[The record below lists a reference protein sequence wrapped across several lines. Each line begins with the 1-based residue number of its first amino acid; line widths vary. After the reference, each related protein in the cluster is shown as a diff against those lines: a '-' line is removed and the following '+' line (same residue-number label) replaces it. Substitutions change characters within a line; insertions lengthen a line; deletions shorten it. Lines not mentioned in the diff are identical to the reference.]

1 MSGLRNRS
9 EFLSREELTTIH
21 EASLA
26 LLAKVGVAFHSEE
39 AAAIFKQHGLSVNG
53 YLVHFQEKQLMDAI
67 AAAPSHFT
75 IRGRHPDKEVVVGGD
90 GFVFVP
96 GYGAPFIL
104 EPETGRRLPTLD
116 DYHYLIRLADALP
129 NQDLSGHMLVLPSN
143 VPVGTAHLHMNYAA
157 MIHSDKPFLGSSE
170 GALAANQTMEMAAIL
185 FDEPADALRQQ
196 PVTVALVDSL
206 SPLTFSQDMCEALIA
221 YARWRQPVMMAAL
234 IMAGATGPIT
244 MAGILAQQNAEILAG
259 ITLAQLVNPGTPVI
273 YGATSTIMD
282 MRTGALAIGSPE
294 LSMLATAS
302 TQMARYYGLPSRCG
316 GALTDAN
323 GPDAQAGFESMFAL
337 LAAANSGADFVL
349 HAAGVLSSF
358 LAFSYEKLVIDDEMC
373 GMVRRYHQ
381 GIPVN
386 QDTLAYEVIAKV
398 GPQGNFLR
406 EPHTVTRCR
415 HSYWQPALCDR
426 DGLEMWLA
434 NGQPDLA
441 QRAKKRWQDLLA
453 RHEDPPMDA
462 TTKRQLQTYMAEH
475 GCQEFK

>member
-1 MSGLRNRS
+1 MSALRNRS
-9 EFLSREELTTIH
+9 EFLSPEELTTIH

-26 LLAKVGVAFHSEE
+26 LLAEVGVAFHSEE
-39 AAAIFKQHGLSVNG
+39 VIAIFKQHGFSVDG
-53 YLVHFQEKQLMDAI
+53 CLVHFPKKRVMDAV

-75 IRGRHPDKEVVVGGD
+75 IRGRHPDKDVVVGGD
-90 GFVFVP
+90 GLVFVP

-104 EPETGRRLPTLD
+104 DPKNGRRSPTLD
-116 DYHYLIRLADALP
+116 DYHQLTRLADALP
-129 NQDLSGHMLVLPSN
+129 NQDLSGHMLVLPSD

-157 MIHSDKPFLGSSE
+157 MIHSAKPFLGSSE
-170 GALAANQTMEMAAIL
+170 GALAANHTMEMATIL
-185 FDEPADALRQQ
+185 FDETADSLKQQ

-206 SPLTFSQDMCEALIA
+206 SPLTYSQDMCEALMA
-221 YARWRQPVMMAAL
+221 YAKWGQPVMMAAL

-244 MAGILAQQNAEILAG
+244 MAGILTQQNAEILAG

-294 LSMLATAS
+294 LSMLATSS
-302 TQMARYYGLPSRCG
+302 TQMARYYELPSRCG

-323 GPDAQAGFESMFAL
+323 SPDAQAGFESMFAL
-337 LAAANSGADFVL
+337 LTAANSGADFIL

-358 LAFSYEKLVIDDEMC
+358 LAFSYEKFVIDDEMC
-373 GMVRRYHQ
+373 GMVRRYQQ

-386 QDTLAYEVIAKV
+386 PDTLAYDVIANV

-441 QRAKKRWQDLLA
+441 RRAKQRWQVLLA
-453 RHEDPPMDA
+453 RHEDPPMDT
-462 TTKRQLQTYMAEH
+462 TTKRQLQAYMAEH
-475 GCQEFK
+475 GC